1 MSKKSKKNLKKVH
14 AKINN
19 TPVKTE
25 ATKKEESKVA
35 NKKVNGDEVEKLAE
49 KLTTES
55 LKNASKKELKSIIAT
70 AKKSGNK
77 ELVKKAKKAHEEA
90 KYAASKARI
99 EARKARKKER
109 ADKLTGIQK
118 AKASEPVKITLE
130 QRLKKQ
136 EERRNIARTRHIE
149 SITRRCK
156 RMHLNDADTKKV
168 VDIAKKQWDNATVYN
183 ITVVC
188 DSVLKKKKELEKLV
202 KDCGIKSA
210 CITNSTAFFK
220 DVPASVVA
228 KLRDLVGDVTFYQYR
243 SDSKSP
249 FEEAGIDMSGN
260 HNKHKKGGDPHTIE
274 CSKNISVNFYNLRKA
289 KKKAKETLEKNTYN
303 FRHGSK
309 AEGRKLRR
317 GLKVKA
323 KAVNKKPTQV
333 KEVKQKS
340 AKQAA

>member
-1 MSKKSKKNLKKVH
+1 MSKKNNKKNLKKVQ
-14 AKINN
+14 AKIGT
-19 TPVKTE
+19 TPVKAE
-25 ATKKEESKVA
+25 AAKKEESKA
-35 NKKVNGDEVEKLAE
+35 AI
-49 KLTTES
+49 
-55 LKNASKKELKSIIAT
+55 KNAEIAAAKDDVK
-70 AKKSGNK
+70 AKK
-77 ELVKKAKKAHEEA
+77 KAEKKAHEEA

-99 EARKARKKER
+99 EARKARKKSIM
-109 ADKLTGIQK
+109 DKLIDSK
-118 AKASEPVKITLE
+118 KEKASEPVKITLE
-130 QRLKKQ
+130 DRLKKQ
-136 EERRNIARTRHIE
+136 EERRNVAMARHIA

-168 VDIAKKQWDNATVYN
+168 IDIAKKQWDNATVYN

-188 DSVLKKKKELEKLV
+188 DSILKKKKELEKLV

-228 KLRDLVGDVTFYQYR
+228 KLRDLVGNATFYQYR
-243 SDSKSP
+243 SDDKSP

-274 CSKNISVNFYNLRKA
+274 CSKNASVNFYNLRKA

-317 GLKVKA
+317 ELKVKA

-333 KEVKQKS
+333 KEIKQKS
-340 AKQAA
+340 VKQAA

>member
-1 MSKKSKKNLKKVH
+1 MSKKNNKKNLKKVQ
-14 AKINN
+14 AKIGT
-19 TPVKTE
+19 TPVKAE
-25 ATKKEESKVA
+25 AAKKEESKA
-35 NKKVNGDEVEKLAE
+35 AI
-49 KLTTES
+49 
-55 LKNASKKELKSIIAT
+55 KNAEIAAAKDDVK
-70 AKKSGNK
+70 AKK
-77 ELVKKAKKAHEEA
+77 KAEKKAHEEA

-99 EARKARKKER
+99 EARKARKKSIM
-109 ADKLTGIQK
+109 DKLIDSK
-118 AKASEPVKITLE
+118 KEKASEPVKITLE
-130 QRLKKQ
+130 DRLKKQ
-136 EERRNIARTRHIE
+136 EERRNVAMARHIA

-156 RMHLNDADTKKV
+156 RMRLNDADTKKV
-168 VDIAKKQWDNATVYN
+168 IDIAKKQWDNATVYN

-188 DSVLKKKKELEKLV
+188 DSILKKKKELEKLV

-228 KLRDLVGDVTFYQYR
+228 KLRDLVGNATFYQYR
-243 SDSKSP
+243 SDDKSP

-260 HNKHKKGGDPHTIE
+260 HNKHKKGGNPHTIE
-274 CSKNISVNFYNLRKA
+274 CSKNASVNFYNLRKA

-317 GLKVKA
+317 ELKVKA

-340 AKQAA
+340 VKQAA

>member
-1 MSKKSKKNLKKVH
+1 MSKKKNNKKNLKKVQ
-14 AKINN
+14 AKIGT
-19 TPVKTE
+19 TPVKAE
-25 ATKKEESKVA
+25 AAKKEESKAAVK
-35 NKKVNGDEVEKLAE
+35 N
-49 KLTTES
+49 TE
-55 LKNASKKELKSIIAT
+55 IAAAKDDAK
-70 AKKSGNK
+70 AKK
-77 ELVKKAKKAHEEA
+77 KAEKKAHEEA
-90 KYAASKARI
+90 KYAAFKARE
-99 EARKARKKER
+99 EARKARKKSIM
-109 ADKLTGIQK
+109 DKLIDSK
-118 AKASEPVKITLE
+118 KEKASEPVKITLE
-130 QRLKKQ
+130 DRLKKQ
-136 EERRNIARTRHIE
+136 EERRNVAMARHIA
-149 SITRRCK
+149 SVTRRCK

-168 VDIAKKQWDNATVYN
+168 IDIAKKQWDNATVYN

-228 KLRDLVGDVTFYQYR
+228 KLRDLVGNATFYQYR
-243 SDSKSP
+243 SDDKSP
-249 FEEAGIDMSGN
+249 FEEAGIDISGN

-274 CSKNISVNFYNLRKA
+274 CSKNASVNFYNLRKA

-333 KEVKQKS
+333 KEIKQKS
-340 AKQAA
+340 VKQAA

>member
-1 MSKKSKKNLKKVH
+1 MSKKNNKKNLKKVQ
-14 AKINN
+14 AKIGT
-19 TPVKTE
+19 TPVKAE
-25 ATKKEESKVA
+25 AAKKEESKA
-35 NKKVNGDEVEKLAE
+35 AI
-49 KLTTES
+49 
-55 LKNASKKELKSIIAT
+55 KNAEIAAAKDDAK
-70 AKKSGNK
+70 AKK
-77 ELVKKAKKAHEEA
+77 KAEKKAHEEA

-99 EARKARKKER
+99 EARKARKKSIM
-109 ADKLTGIQK
+109 DKLIDSK
-118 AKASEPVKITLE
+118 KEKASEPVKITLE
-130 QRLKKQ
+130 DRLKKQ
-136 EERRNIARTRHIE
+136 EERRNVAMARHIA

-168 VDIAKKQWDNATVYN
+168 IDIAKKQWDNATVYN

-188 DSVLKKKKELEKLV
+188 DSILKKKKELEKLV

-220 DVPASVVA
+220 NVPASVVA
-228 KLRDLVGDVTFYQYR
+228 KLRDLVGNATFYQYR
-243 SDSKSP
+243 SDDKSP
-249 FEEAGIDMSGN
+249 FEEAGINMSGN

-274 CSKNISVNFYNLRKA
+274 CSKNASVNFYNLRKA

-333 KEVKQKS
+333 KEIKQKT

>member
-1 MSKKSKKNLKKVH
+1 MSKKNNKKNLKKVQ
-14 AKINN
+14 AKIGT
-19 TPVKTE
+19 TPVKAE
-25 ATKKEESKVA
+25 AAKKEESKAAV
-35 NKKVNGDEVEKLAE
+35 
-49 KLTTES
+49 
-55 LKNASKKELKSIIAT
+55 KNAEIAAAKDDAK
-70 AKKSGNK
+70 AKK
-77 ELVKKAKKAHEEA
+77 KAEKKAHEEA
-90 KYAASKARI
+90 KYAASKARA
-99 EARKARKKER
+99 EARKARKKSIM
-109 ADKLTGIQK
+109 DKLIDSK
-118 AKASEPVKITLE
+118 KEKASEPVKITLE
-130 QRLKKQ
+130 DRLKKQ
-136 EERRNIARTRHIE
+136 EERRNVAMARHIA

-168 VDIAKKQWDNATVYN
+168 IDIAKKQWDNATVYN

-220 DVPASVVA
+220 NVPASVVA
-228 KLRDLVGDVTFYQYR
+228 KLRDLVGNATFYQYR
-243 SDSKSP
+243 SDDKSP

-274 CSKNISVNFYNLRKA
+274 CSKNASVNFYNLRRA

-309 AEGRKLRR
+309 AEGRKIRR

-333 KEVKQKS
+333 KEIKQKS
-340 AKQAA
+340 VKQAA

>member
-1 MSKKSKKNLKKVH
+1 MSKKNNKKNLKKVQ
-14 AKINN
+14 AKIGT
-19 TPVKTE
+19 TPVKAE
-25 ATKKEESKVA
+25 AAKKEESKA
-35 NKKVNGDEVEKLAE
+35 AI
-49 KLTTES
+49 
-55 LKNASKKELKSIIAT
+55 KNAEIAAAKDDAK
-70 AKKSGNK
+70 AKK
-77 ELVKKAKKAHEEA
+77 KAEKKAHEEA

-99 EARKARKKER
+99 EARKARKKSIM
-109 ADKLTGIQK
+109 DKLIDSK
-118 AKASEPVKITLE
+118 KEKASEPVKITLE
-130 QRLKKQ
+130 DRLKKQ
-136 EERRNIARTRHIE
+136 EERRNVAMARHIA

-168 VDIAKKQWDNATVYN
+168 IDIAKKQWDNATVYN

-220 DVPASVVA
+220 NVPASAVA
-228 KLRDLVGDVTFYQYR
+228 KLRDLVGNATFYQYR
-243 SDSKSP
+243 SDDKSP

-274 CSKNISVNFYNLRKA
+274 CSKNASVNFYNLRKA

-317 GLKVKA
+317 ELKVKA

-340 AKQAA
+340 VKQAA

>member
-1 MSKKSKKNLKKVH
+1 MSKKNNKKNLKKVQ
-14 AKINN
+14 AKIGT
-19 TPVKTE
+19 TPVKAE
-25 ATKKEESKVA
+25 AAKKEESKAAVK
-35 NKKVNGDEVEKLAE
+35 N
-49 KLTTES
+49 TE
-55 LKNASKKELKSIIAT
+55 IAAAKDDAK
-70 AKKSGNK
+70 AKK
-77 ELVKKAKKAHEEA
+77 KAEKKAHEEA
-90 KYAASKARI
+90 KYADSKARI
-99 EARKARKKER
+99 EARKAHKKSIMDKLIDSKKE
-109 ADKLTGIQK
+109 
-118 AKASEPVKITLE
+118 KASEPVKITLE
-130 QRLKKQ
+130 DRLKKQ
-136 EERRNIARTRHIE
+136 EERRNVSMVRHIA
-149 SITRRCK
+149 SVTRRCK

-168 VDIAKKQWDNATVYN
+168 IDIAKKQWDNATVYN

-188 DSVLKKKKELEKLV
+188 DPGLKKKKELEKLV

-228 KLRDLVGDVTFYQYR
+228 KLRDLVGNATFYQYC

-274 CSKNISVNFYNLRKA
+274 CSKNASVNFYNLRRA
-289 KKKAKETLEKNTYN
+289 KKKAKEALEKNTYN

-317 GLKVKA
+317 GLKVEA

-333 KEVKQKS
+333 KEIRQKS

>member
-1 MSKKSKKNLKKVH
+1 MSKKNNKKNLKKVQ
-14 AKINN
+14 AKIGT
-19 TPVKTE
+19 TPVKAE
-25 ATKKEESKVA
+25 AAKKEESKA
-35 NKKVNGDEVEKLAE
+35 AI
-49 KLTTES
+49 
-55 LKNASKKELKSIIAT
+55 KNAEIAAAKDDAK
-70 AKKSGNK
+70 AKK
-77 ELVKKAKKAHEEA
+77 KAEKKAHEEA

-99 EARKARKKER
+99 EARNARKKSIM
-109 ADKLTGIQK
+109 DKLIDSK
-118 AKASEPVKITLE
+118 KEKASEPVKITLE
-130 QRLKKQ
+130 DRLKKQ
-136 EERRNIARTRHIE
+136 EERRNVAMARHIA

-156 RMHLNDADTKKV
+156 RMHLNDVDTKKV
-168 VDIAKKQWDNATVYN
+168 IDIAKKQWDNATVYN

-188 DSVLKKKKELEKLV
+188 DSILKKKKELEKLV

-220 DVPASVVA
+220 NVPASIVA
-228 KLRDLVGDVTFYQYR
+228 KLRDLVGNATFYQYR
-243 SDSKSP
+243 SDDKSP

-274 CSKNISVNFYNLRKA
+274 CSKNASVNFYNLRKA

-317 GLKVKA
+317 ELKVKA

-333 KEVKQKS
+333 KEIKQKT

>member
-1 MSKKSKKNLKKVH
+1 MSKKNNKKNLKKVQ
-14 AKINN
+14 AKIGT
-19 TPVKTE
+19 TPVKAE
-25 ATKKEESKVA
+25 AAKKEESKAAV
-35 NKKVNGDEVEKLAE
+35 
-49 KLTTES
+49 
-55 LKNASKKELKSIIAT
+55 KNAEISAAKDDAK
-70 AKKSGNK
+70 AKKK
-77 ELVKKAKKAHEEA
+77 DEKKAHEEA

-99 EARKARKKER
+99 EARKARKKSIM
-109 ADKLTGIQK
+109 DKLIGSK
-118 AKASEPVKITLE
+118 KEEASEPVKITLE
-130 QRLKKQ
+130 DRLKKQ
-136 EERRNIARTRHIE
+136 EERRNVAMARHIA
-149 SITRRCK
+149 SVTRRCK

-168 VDIAKKQWDNATVYN
+168 IDIAKKQWDNAAVYN

-202 KDCGIKSA
+202 KDCKIKSA

-228 KLRDLVGDVTFYQYR
+228 KLCDLVGNATFYQYR
-243 SDSKSP
+243 SDDKSP
-249 FEEAGIDMSGN
+249 FEEAGIDMSDN

-274 CSKNISVNFYNLRKA
+274 CSKNVSVNFYNLRKA
-289 KKKAKETLEKNTYN
+289 KKKAKETLEKNTHS

-333 KEVKQKS
+333 KEIKQKS
-340 AKQAA
+340 TKQAA

>member
-1 MSKKSKKNLKKVH
+1 MSKKNKKNLKKVH

-25 ATKKEESKVA
+25 AAKKEESDAAKIKE
-35 NKKVNGDEVEKLAE
+35 NIEKRRAAAAE
-49 KLTTES
+49 KAK
-55 LKNASKKELKSIIAT
+55 KNDELKA
-70 AKKSGNK
+70 AK
-77 ELVKKAKKAHEEA
+77 KKAKAEKEEA

-109 ADKLTGIQK
+109 ADKLAGIQK
-118 AKASEPVKITLE
+118 TKDSEPVKITLE

-136 EERRNIARTRHIE
+136 EERRNIARARHIE

-228 KLRDLVGDVTFYQYR
+228 KLRDLVGNVTFYQYR

-274 CSKNISVNFYNLRKA
+274 CSKNISVNFYNLRRA

-333 KEVKQKS
+333 KEIKQKS

>member
-1 MSKKSKKNLKKVH
+1 MSKKKNNKKNLKKVQ
-14 AKINN
+14 AKIGN
-19 TPVKTE
+19 TPVKAE
-25 ATKKEESKVA
+25 AAKKEESKAAKTTKVVQEHFVTD
-35 NKKVNGDEVEKLAE
+35 NERVKKRAE
-49 KLTTES
+49 KE
-55 LKNASKKELKSIIAT
+55 K
-70 AKKSGNK
+70 
-77 ELVKKAKKAHEEA
+77 A
-90 KYAASKARI
+90 KYAASKARA
-99 EARKARKKER
+99 EARNARKKSIM
-109 ADKLTGIQK
+109 DKLIDSKKT
-118 AKASEPVKITLE
+118 KASGPVKITLE
-130 QRLKKQ
+130 ERLKKQ
-136 EERRNIARTRHIE
+136 EERRNVAQARHIA

-188 DSVLKKKKELEKLV
+188 DSILKKKEELEKLV

-220 DVPASVVA
+220 DVPASVVT
-228 KLRDLVGDVTFYQYR
+228 KLRDLVGNATFYQYR

-249 FEEAGIDMSGN
+249 FEEAGIDVSTSN

-274 CSKNISVNFYNLRKA
+274 CSKSASVNFYNLRRA

-340 AKQAA
+340 VKKAA

>member
-1 MSKKSKKNLKKVH
+1 MSKKNNKKNLKKVQ
-14 AKINN
+14 AKIGT
-19 TPVKTE
+19 TPVKAE
-25 ATKKEESKVA
+25 AAKKEESKA
-35 NKKVNGDEVEKLAE
+35 AI
-49 KLTTES
+49 
-55 LKNASKKELKSIIAT
+55 KNAEIAAAKDDVK
-70 AKKSGNK
+70 AKK
-77 ELVKKAKKAHEEA
+77 KAEKKAHEEA

-99 EARKARKKER
+99 EARKARKKSIM
-109 ADKLTGIQK
+109 DKLIDSK
-118 AKASEPVKITLE
+118 KEKASEPVKITLE
-130 QRLKKQ
+130 DRLKKQ
-136 EERRNIARTRHIE
+136 EERRNVAMARHIA

-168 VDIAKKQWDNATVYN
+168 IDIAKKQWDNATVYN

-188 DSVLKKKKELEKLV
+188 DSILKKKKELEKLV

-220 DVPASVVA
+220 NVPASVVA
-228 KLRDLVGDVTFYQYR
+228 KLRDLVGNATFYQYR
-243 SDSKSP
+243 SDDRSP

-274 CSKNISVNFYNLRKA
+274 CSKNASVNFYNLRKA

-317 GLKVKA
+317 GLKIKA

-333 KEVKQKS
+333 KEIKQKS
-340 AKQAA
+340 VKQAA

>member
-14 AKINN
+14 AKIDN

-25 ATKKEESKVA
+25 GAKNEESVA
-35 NKKVNGDEVEKLAE
+35 PTKN
-49 KLTTES
+49 TE
-55 LKNASKKELKSIIAT
+55 IAAAKDDVK
-70 AKKSGNK
+70 AKK
-77 ELVKKAKKAHEEA
+77 KAEKKAHEEA

-109 ADKLTGIQK
+109 ADKLDGIQK
-118 AKASEPVKITLE
+118 SKASEPVKITLE

-136 EERRNIARTRHIE
+136 EERRNVARARHIE

-249 FEEAGIDMSGN
+249 FEEAGINMSGN

-274 CSKNISVNFYNLRKA
+274 CSKNISVNFYNLRRA

-317 GLKVKA
+317 KLKVKA

-340 AKQAA
+340 AKQAS

>member
-1 MSKKSKKNLKKVH
+1 MSKKNNKKNLKKVQ
-14 AKINN
+14 AKIGT
-19 TPVKTE
+19 TPVKAE
-25 ATKKEESKVA
+25 AAKKEESKA
-35 NKKVNGDEVEKLAE
+35 AI
-49 KLTTES
+49 
-55 LKNASKKELKSIIAT
+55 KNAEIAAAKDDVK
-70 AKKSGNK
+70 AKK
-77 ELVKKAKKAHEEA
+77 KAEKKAHEEA

-99 EARKARKKER
+99 EARKARKKSIM
-109 ADKLTGIQK
+109 DKLIDSK
-118 AKASEPVKITLE
+118 KEKASEPVKITLE
-130 QRLKKQ
+130 DRLKKQ
-136 EERRNIARTRHIE
+136 EERRNVAMARHIV

-168 VDIAKKQWDNATVYN
+168 IDIAKKQWDNATVYN

-188 DSVLKKKKELEKLV
+188 DSILKKKKELEKLV

-220 DVPASVVA
+220 NVPASVVA
-228 KLRDLVGDVTFYQYR
+228 KLRDLVGNATFYQYR
-243 SDSKSP
+243 SDDKSP

-274 CSKNISVNFYNLRKA
+274 CSKNASVNFYNLRKA

-317 GLKVKA
+317 ELKVKA

-333 KEVKQKS
+333 KEIKQKS
-340 AKQAA
+340 VKQAA

>member
-1 MSKKSKKNLKKVH
+1 MSKKNNKKNLKKVQ
-14 AKINN
+14 AKIGT
-19 TPVKTE
+19 TPVKAE
-25 ATKKEESKVA
+25 AAKKEESKA
-35 NKKVNGDEVEKLAE
+35 AI
-49 KLTTES
+49 
-55 LKNASKKELKSIIAT
+55 KNAEIAAAKDDAK
-70 AKKSGNK
+70 AKK
-77 ELVKKAKKAHEEA
+77 KAEKKAHEEA

-99 EARKARKKER
+99 EARKARKKSIM
-109 ADKLTGIQK
+109 DKLIDSK
-118 AKASEPVKITLE
+118 KEKASEPVKITLE
-130 QRLKKQ
+130 DRLKKQ
-136 EERRNIARTRHIE
+136 KERRNVAMARHIA

-168 VDIAKKQWDNATVYN
+168 IDIAKKQWDNATVYN

-188 DSVLKKKKELEKLV
+188 DSILKKKKELEKLV

-220 DVPASVVA
+220 NVPASVVA
-228 KLRDLVGDVTFYQYR
+228 KLRDLVGNATFYQYR
-243 SDSKSP
+243 SDDKSP

-274 CSKNISVNFYNLRKA
+274 CSKNASVNFYNLRKA

-317 GLKVKA
+317 ELKVKA

-333 KEVKQKS
+333 KEIKQKT

>member
-1 MSKKSKKNLKKVH
+1 MAGIKK
-14 AKINN
+14 
-19 TPVKTE
+19 T
-25 ATKKEESKVA
+25 
-35 NKKVNGDEVEKLAE
+35 
-49 KLTTES
+49 
-55 LKNASKKELKSIIAT
+55 
-70 AKKSGNK
+70 
-77 ELVKKAKKAHEEA
+77 
-90 KYAASKARI
+90 
-99 EARKARKKER
+99 
-109 ADKLTGIQK
+109 
-118 AKASEPVKITLE
+118 KASEPVKITLE

-136 EERRNIARTRHIE
+136 EERRNIARARHIE

-249 FEEAGIDMSGN
+249 FEDAGIDMSGN

-274 CSKNISVNFYNLRKA
+274 CSKNISDNFSNLRRA

-317 GLKVKA
+317 KLKVKA

>member
-1 MSKKSKKNLKKVH
+1 MSKKNKKNLKKVH
-14 AKINN
+14 AKIDN

-25 ATKKEESKVA
+25 AAKKEESEAAKIKE
-35 NKKVNGDEVEKLAE
+35 NIEKRRAAATE
-49 KLTTES
+49 KAK
-55 LKNASKKELKSIIAT
+55 KNAELKE
-70 AKKSGNK
+70 AK
-77 ELVKKAKKAHEEA
+77 KKAKAEKEEA

-109 ADKLTGIQK
+109 ADKLAGIQK

-136 EERRNIARTRHIE
+136 EERRNVARARHIE

-274 CSKNISVNFYNLRKA
+274 CSKNISVNFYNLRRA

-317 GLKVKA
+317 KLKIKA

>member
-1 MSKKSKKNLKKVH
+1 MSKKNNKKNLKKVR
-14 AKINN
+14 AKIGT
-19 TPVKTE
+19 TPVKAE
-25 ATKKEESKVA
+25 AAKKEESKA
-35 NKKVNGDEVEKLAE
+35 AI
-49 KLTTES
+49 
-55 LKNASKKELKSIIAT
+55 KNAEIAA
-70 AKKSGNK
+70 AKDDA
-77 ELVKKAKKAHEEA
+77 KAKKKAEKKAREEA

-99 EARKARKKER
+99 EARKARKKSIM
-109 ADKLTGIQK
+109 DKLIDSK
-118 AKASEPVKITLE
+118 KERASEPVKITLE
-130 QRLKKQ
+130 DRLKKQ
-136 EERRNIARTRHIE
+136 EERRNVAMARHIA

-168 VDIAKKQWDNATVYN
+168 IDIAKKQWDNATVYN

-202 KDCGIKSA
+202 KDCGIKST

-220 DVPASVVA
+220 NVPASVVA
-228 KLRDLVGDVTFYQYR
+228 KLRDLVGNATFYQYR
-243 SDSKSP
+243 SDDKSP
-249 FEEAGIDMSGN
+249 FEEVS
-260 HNKHKKGGDPHTIE
+260 
-274 CSKNISVNFYNLRKA
+274 KA

-317 GLKVKA
+317 ELKVKA

-340 AKQAA
+340 VKQAA

>member
-1 MSKKSKKNLKKVH
+1 MSKKNNKKNLKKVQ
-14 AKINN
+14 AKIGT
-19 TPVKTE
+19 TPVKAE
-25 ATKKEESKVA
+25 AAKKEESKA
-35 NKKVNGDEVEKLAE
+35 AI
-49 KLTTES
+49 
-55 LKNASKKELKSIIAT
+55 KNAEIAAAKDDAK
-70 AKKSGNK
+70 AKK
-77 ELVKKAKKAHEEA
+77 KAEKKAHEEA

-99 EARKARKKER
+99 EARKARKKSIM
-109 ADKLTGIQK
+109 DKLIDSK
-118 AKASEPVKITLE
+118 KEKASEPVKITLE
-130 QRLKKQ
+130 DRLKKQ
-136 EERRNIARTRHIE
+136 EERRNVAMARHIA

-168 VDIAKKQWDNATVYN
+168 IDIAKKQWDNATVYN

-220 DVPASVVA
+220 NVPASVVA
-228 KLRDLVGDVTFYQYR
+228 KLRDLVGNATFYQYC
-243 SDSKSP
+243 SDDKSP

-274 CSKNISVNFYNLRKA
+274 CSKNASVNFYNLRKA

-317 GLKVKA
+317 ELKVKA

-333 KEVKQKS
+333 KEIKQKT

>member
-1 MSKKSKKNLKKVH
+1 MSKKNNKKNLKKVQ
-14 AKINN
+14 AKIGT
-19 TPVKTE
+19 TPVKAE
-25 ATKKEESKVA
+25 AAKKEESKA
-35 NKKVNGDEVEKLAE
+35 AI
-49 KLTTES
+49 
-55 LKNASKKELKSIIAT
+55 KNAEIAAAKDDAK
-70 AKKSGNK
+70 AKK
-77 ELVKKAKKAHEEA
+77 KAEKKAHEEA

-99 EARKARKKER
+99 EARKARKKSIM
-109 ADKLTGIQK
+109 DKLIDSK
-118 AKASEPVKITLE
+118 KEKASEPVKITLKD
-130 QRLKKQ
+130 RLKNQ
-136 EERRNIARTRHIE
+136 EERRNVAMARHIA

-156 RMHLNDADTKKV
+156 RMHLNDADTKNV
-168 VDIAKKQWDNATVYN
+168 IDIAKKQWDNATVYN

-188 DSVLKKKKELEKLV
+188 DSILKKKKELEKLV

-220 DVPASVVA
+220 NVPASVVA
-228 KLRDLVGDVTFYQYR
+228 KLRDLVGNATFYQYR
-243 SDSKSP
+243 SDDKSP
-249 FEEAGIDMSGN
+249 FEEAGINMSGN

-274 CSKNISVNFYNLRKA
+274 CSKNASVNFYNLRKA

-317 GLKVKA
+317 ELKVKA

-333 KEVKQKS
+333 KEIKQKT

>member
-1 MSKKSKKNLKKVH
+1 MSKKNNKKNLKKVQ
-14 AKINN
+14 AKIGT
-19 TPVKTE
+19 TPVKAE
-25 ATKKEESKVA
+25 AAKKEESKA
-35 NKKVNGDEVEKLAE
+35 AI
-49 KLTTES
+49 
-55 LKNASKKELKSIIAT
+55 KNAEIAAAKDDAK
-70 AKKSGNK
+70 AKK
-77 ELVKKAKKAHEEA
+77 KAEKKAHEEA

-99 EARKARKKER
+99 EARKARKKSIM
-109 ADKLTGIQK
+109 DKLIDSK
-118 AKASEPVKITLE
+118 KEKASEPVKITLE
-130 QRLKKQ
+130 DRLKKQ
-136 EERRNIARTRHIE
+136 EERRNVAMARHIA

-168 VDIAKKQWDNATVYN
+168 IDIAKKQWDNATVYN

-220 DVPASVVA
+220 NVPASVVA
-228 KLRDLVGDVTFYQYR
+228 KLRDFVGNATFYQYR
-243 SDSKSP
+243 SDDKSP

-274 CSKNISVNFYNLRKA
+274 CSKNASVNFYNLRKA

-317 GLKVKA
+317 ELKVKA

-333 KEVKQKS
+333 KEIKQKT

>member
-14 AKINN
+14 AKIDN

-25 ATKKEESKVA
+25 AAKKEESKA
-35 NKKVNGDEVEKLAE
+35 AKIKENIEKRRAADAE
-49 KLTTES
+49 KAK
-55 LKNASKKELKSIIAT
+55 KNAELKA
-70 AKKSGNK
+70 AK
-77 ELVKKAKKAHEEA
+77 KKAKAEKEEA
-90 KYAASKARI
+90 KYAVSKARI

-109 ADKLTGIQK
+109 ADKLAGIQK
-118 AKASEPVKITLE
+118 TKASEPIKITLE

-136 EERRNIARTRHIE
+136 EERRNIARARHIE

-249 FEEAGIDMSGN
+249 FEEAGINMSGN

-274 CSKNISVNFYNLRKA
+274 CSKNISVNFYNLRRA

-317 GLKVKA
+317 KLKVKA

>member
-1 MSKKSKKNLKKVH
+1 MSKKNNKKNLKKVQ
-14 AKINN
+14 AKIGT
-19 TPVKTE
+19 TPVKAE
-25 ATKKEESKVA
+25 AAKKEESKA
-35 NKKVNGDEVEKLAE
+35 AI
-49 KLTTES
+49 
-55 LKNASKKELKSIIAT
+55 KNAEIAAAKDDVK
-70 AKKSGNK
+70 AKK
-77 ELVKKAKKAHEEA
+77 KAEKKAHEEA

-99 EARKARKKER
+99 EARKARKKSIM
-109 ADKLTGIQK
+109 DKLIDSK
-118 AKASEPVKITLE
+118 KEKASEPVKITLE
-130 QRLKKQ
+130 DRLKKQ
-136 EERRNIARTRHIE
+136 EERRNVAMARHIA

-168 VDIAKKQWDNATVYN
+168 IDIAKKQWDNATVYN

-188 DSVLKKKKELEKLV
+188 DSILKKKKELEKLV

-220 DVPASVVA
+220 NVPASVVA
-228 KLRDLVGDVTFYQYR
+228 KLRNLVGNATFYQYR
-243 SDSKSP
+243 SDDRSP
-249 FEEAGIDMSGN
+249 FEEAGIYMSSN

-274 CSKNISVNFYNLRKA
+274 CSKNASVNFYNLRKA

-317 GLKVKA
+317 ELKVKA

-333 KEVKQKS
+333 KKVKQKS
-340 AKQAA
+340 VKQAA

>member
-1 MSKKSKKNLKKVH
+1 MSKKNNKKNLKKVQ
-14 AKINN
+14 AKIGT
-19 TPVKTE
+19 TPVKAE
-25 ATKKEESKVA
+25 AAKKEESKA
-35 NKKVNGDEVEKLAE
+35 AI
-49 KLTTES
+49 
-55 LKNASKKELKSIIAT
+55 KNAEIAA
-70 AKKSGNK
+70 AKDDA
-77 ELVKKAKKAHEEA
+77 KAKKKAEKKAREEA
-90 KYAASKARI
+90 KYAAYKARI
-99 EARKARKKER
+99 EARKARKKNIM
-109 ADKLTGIQK
+109 DKLIDSK
-118 AKASEPVKITLE
+118 KKKASEPVKITLE
-130 QRLKKQ
+130 DRLKKQ
-136 EERRNIARTRHIE
+136 EERRNVAMARHIA

-168 VDIAKKQWDNATVYN
+168 IDIAKKQWDNATVYN

-188 DSVLKKKKELEKLV
+188 DSILKKKKELEKLV

-220 DVPASVVA
+220 NVPASVVA
-228 KLRDLVGDVTFYQYR
+228 KLRDLVGNATFYQYR
-243 SDSKSP
+243 SDDKSP

-274 CSKNISVNFYNLRKA
+274 CSKNASVNFYNLRKA

-317 GLKVKA
+317 ELKVKA

-333 KEVKQKS
+333 KEIKQKT

>member
-1 MSKKSKKNLKKVH
+1 MSKKNNKKNLKKVQ
-14 AKINN
+14 AKIGT
-19 TPVKTE
+19 TPVKAE
-25 ATKKEESKVA
+25 AAKKEESKA
-35 NKKVNGDEVEKLAE
+35 AI
-49 KLTTES
+49 
-55 LKNASKKELKSIIAT
+55 KNAEIAAAKDDAK
-70 AKKSGNK
+70 AKK
-77 ELVKKAKKAHEEA
+77 KAEKKAHEEA

-99 EARKARKKER
+99 EARKARKKSIM
-109 ADKLTGIQK
+109 DKLIDSK
-118 AKASEPVKITLE
+118 KEKASEPVKITLE
-130 QRLKKQ
+130 DRLKKQ
-136 EERRNIARTRHIE
+136 EERRNVAMARHIA

-156 RMHLNDADTKKV
+156 RMHLNDSDTKKV
-168 VDIAKKQWDNATVYN
+168 IDIAKKQWDNATVYN

-188 DSVLKKKKELEKLV
+188 DSILKKKKELEKLV

-220 DVPASVVA
+220 NVPASVVA
-228 KLRDLVGDVTFYQYR
+228 KLRDLVGNATFYQYR
-243 SDSKSP
+243 SDDKSP

-274 CSKNISVNFYNLRKA
+274 CSKNASVNFYNLRKA

-309 AEGRKLRR
+309 AEGHKLRR
-317 GLKVKA
+317 ELKVKA

-333 KEVKQKS
+333 KEIKQKT

>member
-1 MSKKSKKNLKKVH
+1 MSKKNNKKNLKKVQ
-14 AKINN
+14 AKIGT
-19 TPVKTE
+19 TPVKAE
-25 ATKKEESKVA
+25 AAKKEESKAAVK
-35 NKKVNGDEVEKLAE
+35 N
-49 KLTTES
+49 TE
-55 LKNASKKELKSIIAT
+55 IAAAKDDAK
-70 AKKSGNK
+70 AKK
-77 ELVKKAKKAHEEA
+77 KAEKKAHEEA
-90 KYAASKARI
+90 KYAASKARV
-99 EARKARKKER
+99 EARKARKKSIM
-109 ADKLTGIQK
+109 DKLIDSK
-118 AKASEPVKITLE
+118 KEKASEPVKITLDD
-130 QRLKKQ
+130 RLKKQ
-136 EERRNIARTRHIE
+136 EERRNVAMARHIA
-149 SITRRCK
+149 SVTRRCK

-168 VDIAKKQWDNATVYN
+168 IDIAKKQWDNATVYN

-228 KLRDLVGDVTFYQYR
+228 KLRDLVGNATFYQYC

-274 CSKNISVNFYNLRKA
+274 CSKNASVNFYNLRRA
-289 KKKAKETLEKNTYN
+289 KKKAKEALEKNTYN

-333 KEVKQKS
+333 KEIKQKS
-340 AKQAA
+340 VKQAA

>member
-1 MSKKSKKNLKKVH
+1 MSKKNNKKNLKKVQ
-14 AKINN
+14 AKIGT
-19 TPVKTE
+19 TPVKAE
-25 ATKKEESKVA
+25 AAKKEESKAAVK
-35 NKKVNGDEVEKLAE
+35 N
-49 KLTTES
+49 TEITAA
-55 LKNASKKELKSIIAT
+55 KDDAK
-70 AKKSGNK
+70 AKK
-77 ELVKKAKKAHEEA
+77 KAEKKAHEEA

-99 EARKARKKER
+99 EARKARKKSIM
-109 ADKLTGIQK
+109 DKLIDSK
-118 AKASEPVKITLE
+118 KEKASEPVKITLE
-130 QRLKKQ
+130 DRLKKQ
-136 EERRNIARTRHIE
+136 EERRNISMVRHIA
-149 SITRRCK
+149 SVTRRCK
-156 RMHLNDADTKKV
+156 RMHLNDVDTKKV
-168 VDIAKKQWDNATVYN
+168 IDIAKKQWDNATVYN

-188 DSVLKKKKELEKLV
+188 DPGLKKKKELEKLV

-228 KLRDLVGDVTFYQYR
+228 KLRDLVGNATFYQYC

-260 HNKHKKGGDPHTIE
+260 HNKHKKGGDPNTIE
-274 CSKNISVNFYNLRKA
+274 CSKNTSVNFYNLRRA
-289 KKKAKETLEKNTYN
+289 KKKAKEALEKNTYN

-317 GLKVKA
+317 GLKVEA

-333 KEVKQKS
+333 KEIRQKS

>member
-1 MSKKSKKNLKKVH
+1 MSKKNNKKNLKKVQ
-14 AKINN
+14 AKIGT
-19 TPVKTE
+19 TPVKAE
-25 ATKKEESKVA
+25 AAKKEESKAAVK
-35 NKKVNGDEVEKLAE
+35 N
-49 KLTTES
+49 TE
-55 LKNASKKELKSIIAT
+55 IAAAKDDAK
-70 AKKSGNK
+70 AKK
-77 ELVKKAKKAHEEA
+77 KAEKKAHEEA

-99 EARKARKKER
+99 EARKARKKSIM
-109 ADKLTGIQK
+109 DKLIDSK
-118 AKASEPVKITLE
+118 KEKASEPVKITLE
-130 QRLKKQ
+130 DRLKKQ
-136 EERRNIARTRHIE
+136 EERRNISMVRHIA
-149 SITRRCK
+149 SVTRRCK

-168 VDIAKKQWDNATVYN
+168 IDIAKKQWDNATVYN

-188 DSVLKKKKELEKLV
+188 DPGLKKKKELEKLV

-228 KLRDLVGDVTFYQYR
+228 KLRDLVGNATFYQYC

-260 HNKHKKGGDPHTIE
+260 HNKHKKGGDPHAIE
-274 CSKNISVNFYNLRKA
+274 CSKNASVNFYNLRRA
-289 KKKAKETLEKNTYN
+289 KKKAKEALEKNTYN

-317 GLKVKA
+317 GLKVEA

-333 KEVKQKS
+333 KEIRQKS

>member
-1 MSKKSKKNLKKVH
+1 MSKKNNKKNLKKVQ
-14 AKINN
+14 AKIGT
-19 TPVKTE
+19 TPVKAE
-25 ATKKEESKVA
+25 AAKKEESKAAVK
-35 NKKVNGDEVEKLAE
+35 N
-49 KLTTES
+49 TE
-55 LKNASKKELKSIIAT
+55 IAAAKDDAK
-70 AKKSGNK
+70 AKK
-77 ELVKKAKKAHEEA
+77 KAEKKAHEEA

-99 EARKARKKER
+99 EARKARKKSIM
-109 ADKLTGIQK
+109 DKLIDSK
-118 AKASEPVKITLE
+118 KEKASEPVKITLE
-130 QRLKKQ
+130 DRLKKQ
-136 EERRNIARTRHIE
+136 EERRNVSMARHIA
-149 SITRRCK
+149 SVTRRCK

-168 VDIAKKQWDNATVYN
+168 IDIAKKQWDNATVYN

-220 DVPASVVA
+220 DVPASAVV
-228 KLRDLVGDVTFYQYR
+228 KLRDLVGNATFYQYC

-274 CSKNISVNFYNLRKA
+274 CSKNASVNFYNLRRA
-289 KKKAKETLEKNTYN
+289 KKKAKEALEKNTYD

-317 GLKVKA
+317 GLKVEA

-333 KEVKQKS
+333 KEIRQKS

>member
-1 MSKKSKKNLKKVH
+1 MSKKKNNKKNLKKVQ
-14 AKINN
+14 AKIGT
-19 TPVKTE
+19 TPVKAE
-25 ATKKEESKVA
+25 AAKKEESKAA
-35 NKKVNGDEVEKLAE
+35 NTTKIVQEHFVTDNERVKKRAE
-49 KLTTES
+49 KE
-55 LKNASKKELKSIIAT
+55 K
-70 AKKSGNK
+70 
-77 ELVKKAKKAHEEA
+77 A
-90 KYAASKARI
+90 KYAASKARV
-99 EARKARKKER
+99 EARNARKKSIM
-109 ADKLTGIQK
+109 DKLIDSKKT
-118 AKASEPVKITLE
+118 KASGPVKITLE
-130 QRLKKQ
+130 ERLKKQ
-136 EERRNIARTRHIE
+136 EERRNVAQARHIA

-188 DSVLKKKKELEKLV
+188 DSVLKKKGELEKLV

-220 DVPASVVA
+220 DVPATVVE
-228 KLRDLVGDVTFYQYR
+228 KLRDLVGNATFYQYR

-249 FEEAGIDMSGN
+249 FDEAGIDVSASN

-274 CSKNISVNFYNLRKA
+274 CSKNASVNFYNLRRA

-340 AKQAA
+340 VKQAA

>member
-14 AKINN
+14 AKIDN

-25 ATKKEESKVA
+25 GAKKEESVA
-35 NKKVNGDEVEKLAE
+35 PTKN
-49 KLTTES
+49 TE
-55 LKNASKKELKSIIAT
+55 IAA
-70 AKKSGNK
+70 AKDD
-77 ELVKKAKKAHEEA
+77 VKAKKKAEKKAYEEA

-109 ADKLTGIQK
+109 ADKLAGIQK

-136 EERRNIARTRHIE
+136 EERRNVARARHIE

-317 GLKVKA
+317 KLKVKA
-323 KAVNKKPTQV
+323 KAVNKKPTHV